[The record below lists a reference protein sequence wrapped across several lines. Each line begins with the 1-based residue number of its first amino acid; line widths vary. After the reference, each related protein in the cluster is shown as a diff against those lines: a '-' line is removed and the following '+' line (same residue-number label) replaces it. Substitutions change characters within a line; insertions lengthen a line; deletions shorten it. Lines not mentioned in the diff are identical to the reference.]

1 MSEVRLADDT
11 LFQKAQNSCCV
22 LFTFG
27 IFLISQELVN
37 LIKFRRFRDHGRQKI
52 SFGFS
57 KVAKKPNIL
66 PSKQPKDE
74 NKVELIKC
82 LEGKEIKLVAERV
95 EAAPLVIEMQGSQKT
110 SAALASLMKR
120 RAVLLGEEEPDP
132 EEVTP
137 AAQSVAEVTAG
148 LAGAE
153 NLEQRAAREL
163 LAASQNNGD
172 SLTAEKLVLP
182 AVKADEL
189 PLDGAKEAT
198 LDDYDNIPIQQF
210 GLAMLRGM
218 GWVDPPPKKKG
229 SGPIDDAPFLRPK
242 GMGLGA
248 DKALKPKALL
258 VQPEKNEVLEIK
270 KQAYVRILGGKQK
283 DQYGQIEGFDD
294 HAGRVIVKMAIGGA
308 KEAFN
313 EFLCQPVS
321 RKEYSQY
328 GKCINTAKY
337 EEFKKQENEHGQ
349 IIIKQDNPTERREDD
364 RSNRDDRKE
373 QRSYKDE
380 DRRRY
385 KEEDR
390 KPYKKED
397 KKLYKDEDRKSYKDD
412 DRKSYKDDG
421 RKPYRDEERKPYRE
435 DDRRAYKDEDR
446 KEYKTERA
454 YKEES
459 RSHKYEDRDRRNHGQ
474 DSRSNSSS
482 TSKRDDRERRR
493 SPSPKISRRPKSSS
507 DEAEDTGEST
517 ESDSDSAYE
526 RRKHKKSSSRKSRKH
541 SKKSKNKSR
550 RADDSS
556 AESDGSSHEDHRRH
570 PSKHKKK
577 TKKSKHARSRTRS
590 RSRGRGR

>member
-1 MSEVRLADDT
+1 MEA
-11 LFQKAQNSCCV
+11 K
-22 LFTFG
+22 
-27 IFLISQELVN
+27 
-37 LIKFRRFRDHGRQKI
+37 KI

-57 KVAKKPNIL
+57 KLSKKPNIL
-66 PSKQPKDE
+66 PSKQPKE
-74 NKVELIKC
+74 ESKVELIKC
-82 LEGKEIKLVAERV
+82 LEGNEIMPVAEKV
-95 EAAPLVIEMQGSQKT
+95 EAAPLTIKMIGMQKT
-110 SAALASLMKR
+110 SSALASLMRR

-137 AAQSVAEVTAG
+137 AAQSISEVTAG
-148 LAGAE
+148 GPTE
-153 NLEQRAAREL
+153 SLEQRAAREL
-163 LAASQNNGD
+163 ISASQNNG
-172 SLTAEKLVLP
+172 AEGLDGQKLVLP
-182 AVKADEL
+182 ALKADEL

-270 KQAYVRILGGKQK
+270 KLAYVRILGGKQK
-283 DQYGQIEGFDD
+283 DQYGQIQGFDD

-337 EEFKKQENEHGQ
+337 EEFKKCENEHGQ
-349 IIIKQDNPTERREDD
+349 IIVKQENPSARRDRREEI
-364 RSNRDDRKE
+364 RSHRDEAQDQKSLKPE
-373 QRSYKDE
+373 DQRSSKE
-380 DRRRY
+380 DYRRRY
-385 KEEDR
+385 KEEDKR
-390 KPYKKED
+390 CYKDED
-397 KKLYKDEDRKSYKDD
+397 KKLYKEEQRRPYKDEGKFYKEAKSYKEEG
-412 DRKSYKDDG
+412 G
-421 RKPYRDEERKPYRE
+421 REKK
-435 DDRRAYKDEDR
+435 
-446 KEYKTERA
+446 
-454 YKEES
+454 
-459 RSHKYEDRDRRNHGQ
+459 KYVQ
-474 DSRSNSSS
+474 DSRSSSS
-482 TSKRDDRERRR
+482 SISKREERERRR
-493 SPSPKISRRPKSSS
+493 SPSPRGRSPSKSKREGRDRRRSPSPRSSRRAKSSS
-507 DEAEDTGEST
+507 DEADDTGEST

-526 RRKHKKSSSRKSRKH
+526 RRKHKKKSSSRKSRKH

-550 RADDSS
+550 KEDDSS
-556 AESDGSSHEDHRRH
+556 LESDDSLDGNHRRH

-577 TKKSKHARSRTRS
+577 TKRSKHVRSRTRS
-590 RSRGRGR
+590 RSRDRK

>member
-1 MSEVRLADDT
+1 MDA
-11 LFQKAQNSCCV
+11 K
-22 LFTFG
+22 
-27 IFLISQELVN
+27 
-37 LIKFRRFRDHGRQKI
+37 KI

-57 KVAKKPNIL
+57 KVAKKPIIL
-66 PSKQPKDE
+66 PSKQPKE
-74 NKVELIKC
+74 EKTVELIKC
-82 LEGKEIKLVAERV
+82 LEGKEIKLVTEKA
-95 EAAPLVIEMQGSQKT
+95 EAAPLVIEMLGSQKT
-110 SAALASLMKR
+110 SSALASLMKR

-132 EEVTP
+132 EETTP
-137 AAQSVAEVTAG
+137 AAQSIAEVTAG
-148 LAGAE
+148 AAGE

-163 LAASQNNGD
+163 LAATQNNAGEGLD
-172 SLTAEKLVLP
+172 GQKLVLP
-182 AVKADEL
+182 ALKADEL

-198 LDDYDNIPIQQF
+198 LDDYDNVPIQQF

-229 SGPIDDAPFLRPK
+229 SGPVDDAPFLRPK

-248 DKALKPKALL
+248 DKALKPKTLL

-321 RKEYSQY
+321 RKEYAQY

-349 IIIKQDNPTERREDD
+349 IIVKREKSAD
-364 RSNRDDRKE
+364 RKDRDRKE
-373 QRSYKDE
+373 ESKSYKDTDRDRKSYKTEEARSYKEE

-390 KPYKKED
+390 KH
-397 KKLYKDEDRKSYKDD
+397 YKDEDRKSSREED
-412 DRKSYKDDG
+412 
-421 RKPYRDEERKPYRE
+421 RKPYRDNDRKSYREEERKLYKSENRSE
-435 DDRRAYKDEDR
+435 RAYKDE
-446 KEYKTERA
+446 KKSP
-454 YKEES
+454 KEEQRDS
-459 RSHKYEDRDRRNHGQ
+459 QKYTLGRN
-474 DSRSNSSS
+474 SSSS
-482 TSKRDDRERRR
+482 TSKRDDRRR
-493 SPSPKISRRPKSSS
+493 SPSPRSSRRPKSSS

-526 RRKHKKSSSRKSRKH
+526 RQKHKKSSSRKSRKH
-541 SKKSKNKSR
+541 SKKSKSKSR
-550 RADDSS
+550 RADRDSS
-556 AESDGSSHEDHRRH
+556 SDSKDSQDDDHRRRH
-570 PSKHKKK
+570 SSKHKKK

>member
-1 MSEVRLADDT
+1 MDA
-11 LFQKAQNSCCV
+11 K
-22 LFTFG
+22 
-27 IFLISQELVN
+27 
-37 LIKFRRFRDHGRQKI
+37 KI

-66 PSKQPKDE
+66 PSKQAKE
-74 NKVELIKC
+74 ETKVELIKC
-82 LEGKEIKLVAERV
+82 LEGKEIMLVAEKV
-95 EAAPLVIEMQGSQKT
+95 EDAPLVIEMQGSQKT
-110 SAALASLMKR
+110 SSALASLMKR

-137 AAQSVAEVTAG
+137 AAQSIAEVTACG
-148 LAGAE
+148 PKE
-153 NLEQRAAREL
+153 SLEQRAAREL
-163 LAASQNNGD
+163 LAASENNGTEGLD
-172 SLTAEKLVLP
+172 GQKLVLP

-218 GWVDPPPKKKG
+218 GWKDPPPKKKG

-294 HAGRVIVKMAIGGA
+294 HAGRVIVKMAIGGS

-321 RKEYSQY
+321 RKEYAQY
-328 GKCINTAKY
+328 GKCINSAKY

-349 IIIKQDNPTERREDD
+349 IIVKQDKSTDRRDRDRRDDD
-364 RSNRDDRKE
+364 RERKSYIAEEPRSGKDENRRRHKDEDKKQYKVE
-373 QRSYKDE
+373 DKKSYKDEDKRSYKDE
-380 DRRRY
+380 DNRSY
-385 KEEDR
+385 KN
-390 KPYKKED
+390 ED
-397 KKLYKDEDRKSYKDD
+397 KRSYKDEDNRSYKHEDK
-412 DRKSYKDDG
+412 KS
-421 RKPYRDEERKPYRE
+421 YRDENHISYIDENRK
-435 DDRRAYKDEDR
+435 AH
-446 KEYKTERA
+446 KTEHRSERTF
-454 YKEES
+454 KEES
-459 RSHKYEDRDRRNHGQ
+459 HSLKEEDRDRRRYVQ

-482 TSKRDDRERRR
+482 TSKREERDRRR
-493 SPSPKISRRPKSSS
+493 SPSPRSNSSSLSKREERDRRRSPSPRSSRRAKSSS
-507 DEAEDTGEST
+507 DEADDTGEST

-526 RRKHKKSSSRKSRKH
+526 RRKHKKKSSSRKSRKH
-541 SKKSKNKSR
+541 SKRSKGKSK
-550 RADDSS
+550 RADNDSS
-556 AESDGSSHEDHRRH
+556 MESDDSLDEQHRRH

>member
-1 MSEVRLADDT
+1 MDA
-11 LFQKAQNSCCV
+11 K
-22 LFTFG
+22 
-27 IFLISQELVN
+27 
-37 LIKFRRFRDHGRQKI
+37 KI

-57 KVAKKPNIL
+57 KVAKKPIIL
-66 PSKQPKDE
+66 PSKQPKE
-74 NKVELIKC
+74 EKTVELIKC
-82 LEGKEIKLVAERV
+82 LEGKEIKLVTEKA
-95 EAAPLVIEMQGSQKT
+95 EAAPLVIEMLGSQKT
-110 SAALASLMKR
+110 SSALASLMKR

-132 EEVTP
+132 EETTP
-137 AAQSVAEVTAG
+137 AAQSIAEVTAG
-148 LAGAE
+148 AAGE

-163 LAASQNNGD
+163 LAATQNNPGEGLD
-172 SLTAEKLVLP
+172 GQKLVLP
-182 AVKADEL
+182 ALKADEL

-198 LDDYDNIPIQQF
+198 LDDYDNVPIQQF

-229 SGPIDDAPFLRPK
+229 SGPVDDAPFLRPK

-248 DKALKPKALL
+248 DKALKPKTLL

-321 RKEYSQY
+321 RKEYAQY

-349 IIIKQDNPTERREDD
+349 IIVKHEKPAD
-364 RSNRDDRKE
+364 RKDRDRKE
-373 QRSYKDE
+373 ESKSYRDTDRDRKSYKTE
-380 DRRRY
+380 EGRSY

-390 KPYKKED
+390 RRHKEED
-397 KKLYKDEDRKSYKDD
+397 RKHYKDEDRKSSREED
-412 DRKSYKDDG
+412 
-421 RKPYRDEERKPYRE
+421 RKPYRDNDRKSYRE
-435 DDRRAYKDEDR
+435 EDRKLYKSENRSERQYKDE
-446 KEYKTERA
+446 KKSP
-454 YKEES
+454 KEEPRDS
-459 RSHKYEDRDRRNHGQ
+459 QKYTLARN
-474 DSRSNSSS
+474 SSSS
-482 TSKRDDRERRR
+482 TSKREDRRR
-493 SPSPKISRRPKSSS
+493 SPSPRSSRRPKSSS

-526 RRKHKKSSSRKSRKH
+526 RQKHKKSSSRKSRKH
-541 SKKSKNKSR
+541 SKKSKSKSR
-550 RADDSS
+550 RADRDSS
-556 AESDGSSHEDHRRH
+556 SDSKDSQDDDHRRRH
-570 PSKHKKK
+570 SSKHKKK
-577 TKKSKHARSRTRS
+577 TKKSKHARSRSRS

>member
-1 MSEVRLADDT
+1 MEA
-11 LFQKAQNSCCV
+11 K
-22 LFTFG
+22 
-27 IFLISQELVN
+27 
-37 LIKFRRFRDHGRQKI
+37 KI

-57 KVAKKPNIL
+57 KLSKKPNIL
-66 PSKQPKDE
+66 PSKQPKE
-74 NKVELIKC
+74 ESKVELIKC
-82 LEGKEIKLVAERV
+82 LEGNEIMPVDEKV
-95 EAAPLVIEMQGSQKT
+95 EAAPLTIKMIGMQKT
-110 SAALASLMKR
+110 SSALASLMRR

-137 AAQSVAEVTAG
+137 VAQSIAEVTAG
-148 LAGAE
+148 GPTE
-153 NLEQRAAREL
+153 SLEQRAAREL
-163 LAASQNNGD
+163 ISAIQNNG
-172 SLTAEKLVLP
+172 AEGLDDQKLVLP
-182 AVKADEL
+182 ALSADEL

-283 DQYGQIEGFDD
+283 DQYGQIQGFDD

-337 EEFKKQENEHGQ
+337 EEFKKNENEHGQ
-349 IIIKQDNPTERREDD
+349 IIVKQENPSGRRDRDRREEIRSD
-364 RSNRDDRKE
+364 RDEAQNQKSSKPGDQRSSKE
-373 QRSYKDE
+373 DYRMKCKEEDKRSYK
-380 DRRRY
+380 Y
-385 KEEDR
+385 
-390 KPYKKED
+390 ED
-397 KKLYKDEDRKSYKDD
+397 KKTYKDEHRRTYKDERKSYKEA
-412 DRKSYKDDG
+412 KSN
-421 RKPYRDEERKPYRE
+421 
-435 DDRRAYKDEDR
+435 
-446 KEYKTERA
+446 
-454 YKEES
+454 KEEVDREKKYV
-459 RSHKYEDRDRRNHGQ
+459 RSG
-474 DSRSNSSS
+474 SSS
-482 TSKRDDRERRR
+482 VSKREERERRR
-493 SPSPKISRRPKSSS
+493 SPSPRGRSPSKSKREDRDPKRSQSPRGTRRTKSSS
-507 DEAEDTGEST
+507 DEADDTGEST

-526 RRKHKKSSSRKSRKH
+526 RRKHKKKSSSHKSRKH

-550 RADDSS
+550 KADNDSSLESDDSLG
-556 AESDGSSHEDHRRH
+556 ENHRRH
-570 PSKHKKK
+570 HSKHKKK
-577 TKKSKHARSRTRS
+577 TKRSKHVRSRTRS
-590 RSRGRGR
+590 RSRDRQ

>member
-1 MSEVRLADDT
+1 MDA
-11 LFQKAQNSCCV
+11 K
-22 LFTFG
+22 
-27 IFLISQELVN
+27 
-37 LIKFRRFRDHGRQKI
+37 KI

-66 PSKQPKDE
+66 PSKQPKEE

-82 LEGKEIKLVAERV
+82 LEGKEILLVAEKV

-110 SAALASLMKR
+110 SSALASLMKR

-132 EEVTP
+132 EEVTQ
-137 AAQSVAEVTAG
+137 AAQSIAEVTAG
-148 LAGAE
+148 GTAE
-153 NLEQRAAREL
+153 SLEQRAAREL
-163 LAASQNNGD
+163 LAASESNG
-172 SLTAEKLVLP
+172 AEGLDGQKLVLP

-229 SGPIDDAPFLRPK
+229 SVPIDDAPFLRPK

-328 GKCINTAKY
+328 GKCINSAKY

-349 IIIKQDNPTERREDD
+349 IIIKHEKSSEERDRDRREESRSHRDDD
-364 RSNRDDRKE
+364 RE
-373 QRSYKDE
+373 
-380 DRRRY
+380 
-385 KEEDR
+385 
-390 KPYKKED
+390 
-397 KKLYKDEDRKSYKDD
+397 RKSYKSEEQRSSKGE
-412 DRKSYKDDG
+412 DRRLYKNEDKPSYKN
-421 RKPYRDEERKPYRE
+421 E
-435 DDRRAYKDEDR
+435 DHRAYKDEDNRLHKDENNKAYKGKDKKLFKDEDRISYKDENR
-446 KEYKTERA
+446 KASKTEHRSERTC
-454 YKEES
+454 KEES
-459 RSHKYEDRDRRNHGQ
+459 HSRMKEDRDRKKYVQ
-474 DSRSNSSS
+474 DFRSNSSS
-482 TSKRDDRERRR
+482 TSKREERDRRR
-493 SPSPKISRRPKSSS
+493 SPSPRSNSSSASKREERDRRRSPSPRSSRRAKSSS
-507 DEAEDTGEST
+507 DEADDTGEST

-526 RRKHKKSSSRKSRKH
+526 RRKHKKKSSSRKSRKH
-541 SKKSKNKSR
+541 SKKSKSKSK
-550 RADDSS
+550 RADNDSS
-556 AESDGSSHEDHRRH
+556 LESDESPEEDHRRH

>member
-1 MSEVRLADDT
+1 MDA
-11 LFQKAQNSCCV
+11 K
-22 LFTFG
+22 
-27 IFLISQELVN
+27 
-37 LIKFRRFRDHGRQKI
+37 KI

-95 EAAPLVIEMQGSQKT
+95 EAAPLIIEMQGSQKT

-148 LAGAE
+148 PAAAE

-163 LAASQNNGD
+163 LAASQNNGEN
-172 SLTAEKLVLP
+172 LTAEKLVLP

-189 PLDGAKEAT
+189 PLDGAREAT

-270 KQAYVRILGGKQK
+270 KQAFVRILGGKQK

-321 RKEYSQY
+321 RKEYAQY

-349 IIIKQDNPTERREDD
+349 IILKQEKPTERRDRDRREDD
-364 RSNRDDRKE
+364 KSQRDERKE
-373 QRSYKDE
+373 QRHYKDE

-390 KPYKKED
+390 KS
-397 KKLYKDEDRKSYKDD
+397 YKDEDRKSYKDEERKYKD
-412 DRKSYKDDG
+412 EDRKSYKDEDRKYKDEDRKSYKDDG
-421 RKPYRDEERKPYRE
+421 RKPYRE
-435 DDRRAYKDEDR
+435 DDRRAYKEEDR
-446 KEYKTERA
+446 KEYKTERT

-459 RSHKYEDRDRRNHGQ
+459 KLHKNEDRDRRNHGQ

-482 TSKRDDRERRR
+482 TSKREDRECRR
-493 SPSPKISRRPKSSS
+493 SPSPKTSRRPKSSS
-507 DEAEDTGEST
+507 DEADDTGEST

-541 SKKSKNKSR
+541 SKKSKNRTRK
-550 RADDSS
+550 ADNDSS
-556 AESDGSSHEDHRRH
+556 ADSDGSSHEAHRRH

>member
-1 MSEVRLADDT
+1 MEA
-11 LFQKAQNSCCV
+11 K
-22 LFTFG
+22 
-27 IFLISQELVN
+27 
-37 LIKFRRFRDHGRQKI
+37 KI

-57 KVAKKPNIL
+57 KLSKKPNIL
-66 PSKQPKDE
+66 PSKHPKE
-74 NKVELIKC
+74 ESKVELIKC
-82 LEGKEIKLVAERV
+82 LEGNEIMPVAEKV
-95 EAAPLVIEMQGSQKT
+95 EAAPLTIKMIGMQKT
-110 SAALASLMKR
+110 SSALASLIRR

-137 AAQSVAEVTAG
+137 VAQSIAEVTAG
-148 LAGAE
+148 GPTE
-153 NLEQRAAREL
+153 SLEQRAAREL
-163 LAASQNNGD
+163 ISAIQNNG
-172 SLTAEKLVLP
+172 AEGLDDQKLVLP
-182 AVKADEL
+182 ALKADEL

-283 DQYGQIEGFDD
+283 DQYGQIQGFDD
-294 HAGRVIVKMAIGGA
+294 HAGRVIVKLAIGGA

-337 EEFKKQENEHGQ
+337 EEFKKHENEHGQ
-349 IIIKQDNPTERREDD
+349 IIVKQENQSGRRDRDRREEIRSD
-364 RSNRDDRKE
+364 RDEARDQKSSKSE
-373 QRSYKDE
+373 HQRSSKE
-380 DRRRY
+380 DYRMSY
-385 KEEDR
+385 KEEDKR
-390 KPYKKED
+390 SYKYED
-397 KKLYKDEDRKSYKDD
+397 KKTYKDEHRRTYKDERKSYKEA
-412 DRKSYKDDG
+412 KSYK
-421 RKPYRDEERKPYRE
+421 EEVDRE
-435 DDRRAYKDEDR
+435 K
-446 KEYKTERA
+446 
-454 YKEES
+454 
-459 RSHKYEDRDRRNHGQ
+459 KYVQ
-474 DSRSNSSS
+474 DLRSSS
-482 TSKRDDRERRR
+482 SSVSKREERERRR
-493 SPSPKISRRPKSSS
+493 SPSPRGRSPSKPKREDRDRKRSHSPRSTRRTKSSS
-507 DEAEDTGEST
+507 DEADDTGEST

-526 RRKHKKSSSRKSRKH
+526 RRKHKKKSSSHKSRKH

-550 RADDSS
+550 KVDHDSSSESDDSLD
-556 AESDGSSHEDHRRH
+556 ENHRRH

-577 TKKSKHARSRTRS
+577 TKRSKHVRSRTRS
-590 RSRGRGR
+590 RSRDRQ

>member
-1 MSEVRLADDT
+1 MEA
-11 LFQKAQNSCCV
+11 K
-22 LFTFG
+22 
-27 IFLISQELVN
+27 
-37 LIKFRRFRDHGRQKI
+37 KI

-57 KVAKKPNIL
+57 KVTKKLNIL
-66 PSKQPKDE
+66 PSKQPKE
-74 NKVELIKC
+74 EKTVELIKC
-82 LEGKEIKLVAERV
+82 LEGKEIMLVAEKV
-95 EAAPLVIEMQGSQKT
+95 EAAPLVIEMLGSQKT
-110 SAALASLMKR
+110 SSALASLMKR
-120 RAVLLGEEEPDP
+120 RAVLLGEEELDP
-132 EEVTP
+132 EEITP
-137 AAQSVAEVTAG
+137 EAQSIAQVTAG
-148 LAGAE
+148 APVE

-163 LAASQNNGD
+163 LAAALNNGD
-172 SLTAEKLVLP
+172 ENTEGQKLVLP

-189 PLDGAKEAT
+189 PLDGAKEAS
-198 LDDYDNIPIQQF
+198 LDDYDSVPIQQF

-248 DKALKPKALL
+248 DKAIKAKALL

-321 RKEYSQY
+321 RKEYAQY
-328 GKCINTAKY
+328 GKCINSAKY

-349 IIIKQDNPTERREDD
+349 IIIKQEKSADRRDRERREG
-364 RSNRDDRKE
+364 SRDGKE
-373 QRSYKDE
+373 QRSYKDD
-380 DRRRY
+380 DRRRH

-390 KPYKKED
+390 KSYKDED
-397 KKLYKDEDRKSYKDD
+397 RKKYKDEDTKSYKDEDRKSYREDDRKSYRDD
-412 DRKSYKDDG
+412 DRKSNRDDE
-421 RKPYRDEERKPYRE
+421 RKSYRDDDRKSRRDEDKREDRKAFKNDKEEERNHYKAVKEESKSVKE
-435 DDRRAYKDEDR
+435 DDRDR
-446 KEYKTERA
+446 KKPA
-454 YKEES
+454 
-459 RSHKYEDRDRRNHGQ
+459 HD
-474 DSRSNSSS
+474 SSS
-482 TSKRDDRERRR
+482 TSKRDDRDRRL
-493 SPSPKISRRPKSSS
+493 SPSPKSSRRAKSSS

-526 RRKHKKSSSRKSRKH
+526 RRKHKKKSSSKKSRKH
-541 SKKSKNKSR
+541 SKKSKSKSR
-550 RADDSS
+550 RADHDSS
-556 AESDGSSHEDHRRH
+556 AESDESPDEDHRRH

>member
-1 MSEVRLADDT
+1 MEA
-11 LFQKAQNSCCV
+11 K
-22 LFTFG
+22 
-27 IFLISQELVN
+27 
-37 LIKFRRFRDHGRQKI
+37 KI

-57 KVAKKPNIL
+57 KLSKKPNIL
-66 PSKQPKDE
+66 PSKQPKE
-74 NKVELIKC
+74 ESKVELIKC
-82 LEGKEIKLVAERV
+82 LEGNEIMPVDEKV
-95 EAAPLVIEMQGSQKT
+95 EAAPLTIKMIGMQKT
-110 SAALASLMKR
+110 SSALASLMRR

-137 AAQSVAEVTAG
+137 VAQSIAEVTAG
-148 LAGAE
+148 GPTE
-153 NLEQRAAREL
+153 SLEQRAAREL
-163 LAASQNNGD
+163 ISAIQNNG
-172 SLTAEKLVLP
+172 AEGLDDQKLVLP
-182 AVKADEL
+182 ALSADEL

-283 DQYGQIEGFDD
+283 DQYGQIQGFDD

-337 EEFKKQENEHGQ
+337 EEFKKNENEHGQ
-349 IIIKQDNPTERREDD
+349 IIVKQENPSGRRDRDRREEIRSD
-364 RSNRDDRKE
+364 RDEAQNQKSSKPGDQRSSKE
-373 QRSYKDE
+373 DYRMKCKEEDKRSYK
-380 DRRRY
+380 Y
-385 KEEDR
+385 
-390 KPYKKED
+390 ED
-397 KKLYKDEDRKSYKDD
+397 KKTYKDEHRRTYKDERKSYKEA
-412 DRKSYKDDG
+412 KSYK
-421 RKPYRDEERKPYRE
+421 EEVDRE
-435 DDRRAYKDEDR
+435 KKYV
-446 KEYKTERA
+446 
-454 YKEES
+454 
-459 RSHKYEDRDRRNHGQ
+459 RSG
-474 DSRSNSSS
+474 SSS
-482 TSKRDDRERRR
+482 VSKREERERRR
-493 SPSPKISRRPKSSS
+493 SPSPRGRSPSKSKREDRDQKRSQSPRSTRRTKSSS
-507 DEAEDTGEST
+507 DEADDTGEST

-526 RRKHKKSSSRKSRKH
+526 RRKHKKKSSSHKSRKH

-550 RADDSS
+550 KADNDSSLESDDSLG
-556 AESDGSSHEDHRRH
+556 ENHRRH
-570 PSKHKKK
+570 HSKHKKK
-577 TKKSKHARSRTRS
+577 TKRSKHVRSRTRS
-590 RSRGRGR
+590 RSRDRQ

>member
-1 MSEVRLADDT
+1 MDT
-11 LFQKAQNSCCV
+11 K
-22 LFTFG
+22 
-27 IFLISQELVN
+27 
-37 LIKFRRFRDHGRQKI
+37 KI

-57 KVAKKPNIL
+57 KLAKKPSIL
-66 PSKQPKDE
+66 PSKQPKEE

-82 LEGKEIKLVAERV
+82 LEGKEIKLVAEKV

-110 SAALASLMKR
+110 SSALASLMKR

-137 AAQSVAEVTAG
+137 AAQSIAEVTAG
-148 LAGAE
+148 CGTE
-153 NLEQRAAREL
+153 SLEQRAAREL
-163 LAASQNNGD
+163 LAASQKNGD
-172 SLTAEKLVLP
+172 EGLDGQKLVLP

-321 RKEYSQY
+321 RKEYAQY
-328 GKCINTAKY
+328 GKCINSAKY

-349 IIIKQDNPTERREDD
+349 IIVKQEKSPDRKNSDRKDESNSRRDAERDRKNIKSEEHRSNKEDD
-364 RSNRDDRKE
+364 RRRYKNEDNRSYDKKTYKDEDKKSYKYDE
-373 QRSYKDE
+373 KRSYKDE
-380 DRRRY
+380 D
-385 KEEDR
+385 
-390 KPYKKED
+390 KK
-397 KKLYKDEDRKSYKDD
+397 
-412 DRKSYKDDG
+412 
-421 RKPYRDEERKPYRE
+421 
-435 DDRRAYKDEDR
+435 AYKDEDR
-446 KEYKTERA
+446 RPYKEDDRKAYKTEHRSDRN

-459 RSHKYEDRDRRNHGQ
+459 NSRKVEDRDRKKYVQ
-474 DSRSNSSS
+474 DSQSNSSS
-482 TSKRDDRERRR
+482 TSRREERSRYR
-493 SPSPKISRRPKSSS
+493 SPSPRSNSSSISKREERDRRRSQSPKSSRRAKSSS
-507 DEAEDTGEST
+507 DEADDTGEST

-526 RRKHKKSSSRKSRKH
+526 RRKHKKKSSSRKSRKH
-541 SKKSKNKSR
+541 SKKSKSKSK
-550 RADDSS
+550 RADNDSS
-556 AESDGSSHEDHRRH
+556 EDSDDSQDDDHRRH
-570 PSKHKKK
+570 SSKHKKK
-577 TKKSKHARSRTRS
+577 TKKSKHVRSRTRS

>member
-1 MSEVRLADDT
+1 M
-11 LFQKAQNSCCV
+11 
-22 LFTFG
+22 FG
-27 IFLISQELVN
+27 RKRNHAS
-37 LIKFRRFRDHGRQKI
+37 
-52 SFGFS
+52 
-57 KVAKKPNIL
+57 
-66 PSKQPKDE
+66 
-74 NKVELIKC
+74 
-82 LEGKEIKLVAERV
+82 RV
-95 EAAPLVIEMQGSQKT
+95 EAAPLTIKMIGMQKT
-110 SAALASLMKR
+110 SSALASLMRR

-137 AAQSVAEVTAG
+137 VAQSIAEVTAG
-148 LAGAE
+148 GPTE
-153 NLEQRAAREL
+153 SLEQRAAREL
-163 LAASQNNGD
+163 ISAMQNNG
-172 SLTAEKLVLP
+172 AEGLDDQKLVLP
-182 AVKADEL
+182 ALKADEL

-283 DQYGQIEGFDD
+283 DQYGQIQGFDD

-337 EEFKKQENEHGQ
+337 EEFKKHENEHGQ
-349 IIIKQDNPTERREDD
+349 IIVKQENPSGRRDRDRREEIRSD
-364 RSNRDDRKE
+364 RDEARDQKSSKSED
-373 QRSYKDE
+373 QRSSKE
-380 DRRRY
+380 DYRMRY
-385 KEEDR
+385 KEEDNR
-390 KPYKKED
+390 SYK
-397 KKLYKDEDRKSYKDD
+397 YKDEHRRTYKDERKSYKEA
-412 DRKSYKDDG
+412 KSYK
-421 RKPYRDEERKPYRE
+421 EEVDRE
-435 DDRRAYKDEDR
+435 K
-446 KEYKTERA
+446 
-454 YKEES
+454 
-459 RSHKYEDRDRRNHGQ
+459 KYVQ
-474 DSRSNSSS
+474 DLRSSS
-482 TSKRDDRERRR
+482 SSVSKREERERRR
-493 SPSPKISRRPKSSS
+493 SPSPRGRSPSKPKREDRDRKRSQSPRSTRRTKSSS
-507 DEAEDTGEST
+507 DEADDTGEST

-526 RRKHKKSSSRKSRKH
+526 RRKHKKKSSSHKSRKH

-550 RADDSS
+550 KVDHDSSSESDDSLD
-556 AESDGSSHEDHRRH
+556 ENHRRH

-577 TKKSKHARSRTRS
+577 TKRSKHVRSRTRS
-590 RSRGRGR
+590 RSRDRQ

>member
-1 MSEVRLADDT
+1 MDA
-11 LFQKAQNSCCV
+11 K
-22 LFTFG
+22 
-27 IFLISQELVN
+27 
-37 LIKFRRFRDHGRQKI
+37 KI

-66 PSKQPKDE
+66 PSKQAKDE

-397 KKLYKDEDRKSYKDD
+397 KKLYKDEDRKSYKDEDRKSYKDEDRKSYKDD

>member
-1 MSEVRLADDT
+1 MEA
-11 LFQKAQNSCCV
+11 K
-22 LFTFG
+22 
-27 IFLISQELVN
+27 
-37 LIKFRRFRDHGRQKI
+37 KI

-57 KVAKKPNIL
+57 KLSKKPNIL
-66 PSKQPKDE
+66 PSKQPKE
-74 NKVELIKC
+74 ESKVELIKC
-82 LEGKEIKLVAERV
+82 LEGNEIMPVDEKV
-95 EAAPLVIEMQGSQKT
+95 EAAPLTIKMIGMQKT
-110 SAALASLMKR
+110 SSALASLMRR

-137 AAQSVAEVTAG
+137 VAQSIAEVTAG
-148 LAGAE
+148 GPTE
-153 NLEQRAAREL
+153 SLEQRAAREL
-163 LAASQNNGD
+163 ISAIQNNG
-172 SLTAEKLVLP
+172 AEGLDDQKLVLP
-182 AVKADEL
+182 ALSADEL

-283 DQYGQIEGFDD
+283 DQYGQIQGFDD

-337 EEFKKQENEHGQ
+337 EEFKKNENEHGQ
-349 IIIKQDNPTERREDD
+349 IIVKQENPSGRRDRDRREEIRSD
-364 RSNRDDRKE
+364 RDEAQNQKSSKPGDQRSSKE
-373 QRSYKDE
+373 DYRMKCKEEDKRSYK
-380 DRRRY
+380 Y
-385 KEEDR
+385 
-390 KPYKKED
+390 ED
-397 KKLYKDEDRKSYKDD
+397 KKTYKDEHRRTYKDERKSYKEA
-412 DRKSYKDDG
+412 KSN
-421 RKPYRDEERKPYRE
+421 
-435 DDRRAYKDEDR
+435 
-446 KEYKTERA
+446 
-454 YKEES
+454 KEEVDREKKYV
-459 RSHKYEDRDRRNHGQ
+459 RSG
-474 DSRSNSSS
+474 SSS
-482 TSKRDDRERRR
+482 VSKREERERRR
-493 SPSPKISRRPKSSS
+493 SPSPRGRSPSKSKREDRDQKRSQSPRSTRRTKSSS
-507 DEAEDTGEST
+507 DEADDTGEST

-526 RRKHKKSSSRKSRKH
+526 RRKHKKKSSSHKSRKH

-550 RADDSS
+550 KADNDSSLESDDSLG
-556 AESDGSSHEDHRRH
+556 ENHRRH
-570 PSKHKKK
+570 HSKHKKK
-577 TKKSKHARSRTRS
+577 TKRSKHVRSRTRS
-590 RSRGRGR
+590 RSRDRQ

>member
-1 MSEVRLADDT
+1 MDA
-11 LFQKAQNSCCV
+11 K
-22 LFTFG
+22 
-27 IFLISQELVN
+27 
-37 LIKFRRFRDHGRQKI
+37 KI

-148 LAGAE
+148 PAPAE

-172 SLTAEKLVLP
+172 GLTAEKLVLP

-270 KQAYVRILGGKQK
+270 KQAFVRILGGKQK

-349 IIIKQDNPTERREDD
+349 IIIKQENPTDRRGRDCREDD
-364 RSNRDDRKE
+364 RSHRDERKD

-390 KPYKKED
+390 KPYKDED
-397 KKLYKDEDRKSYKDD
+397 RKSYKDEDRKSYKDEDRKSYKDVDRKSYKDEDRKTYKDEDRKSYKDD
-412 DRKSYKDDG
+412 K
-421 RKPYRDEERKPYRE
+421 
-435 DDRRAYKDEDR
+435 
-446 KEYKTERA
+446 
-454 YKEES
+454 ES
-459 RSHKYEDRDRRNHGQ
+459 RSHKNEDRDRKNHGQ

-493 SPSPKISRRPKSSS
+493 SPSPKTSRRPKSSS
-507 DEAEDTGEST
+507 DEADDTGEST

-541 SKKSKNKSR
+541 SKKSKNRSR
-550 RADDSS
+550 REDDSS